1 MMKKGNTVVSHGQ
14 WSCTMQYNNSFVA
27 DSNNAIMNRLIGYQS
42 AINKI
47 KMEKIVVIGY
57 TLENKS
63 IKNKTWLI

>member
-1 MMKKGNTVVSHGQ
+1 
-14 WSCTMQYNNSFVA
+14 MQYNNSFVA
-27 DSNNAIMNRLIGYQS
+27 DTNSAIVNCLTGYQP

-63 IKNKTWLI
+63 TENKARLI

>member
-1 MMKKGNTVVSHGQ
+1 
-14 WSCTMQYNNSFVA
+14 MQYNNSFVA

-63 IKNKTWLI
+63 IKNKT